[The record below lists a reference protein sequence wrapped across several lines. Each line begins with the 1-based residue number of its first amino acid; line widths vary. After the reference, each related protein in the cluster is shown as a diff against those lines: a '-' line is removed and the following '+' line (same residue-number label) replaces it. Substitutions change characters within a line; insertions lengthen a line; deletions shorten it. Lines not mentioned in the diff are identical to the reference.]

1 MKRIRLLLVLGL
13 AVLALYLG
21 FAHGSLSEILNASDD
36 GGRRLVFTSEL
47 QRLIGGASHEVSAP
61 DPTQTPTEDTPPPV
75 QPSVVPTTI
84 SGGFLIKNSTD

>member
-36 GGRRLVFTSEL
+36 GGRRLVFTS
-47 QRLIGGASHEVSAP
+47 
-61 DPTQTPTEDTPPPV
+61 
-75 QPSVVPTTI
+75 
-84 SGGFLIKNSTD
+84 